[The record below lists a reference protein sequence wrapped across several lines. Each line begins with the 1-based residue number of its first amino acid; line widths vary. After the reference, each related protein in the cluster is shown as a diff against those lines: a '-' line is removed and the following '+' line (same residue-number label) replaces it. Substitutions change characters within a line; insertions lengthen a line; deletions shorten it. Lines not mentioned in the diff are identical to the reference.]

1 MAFVFCRVAS
11 LLATSLCLCAVEAH
25 GQPVAPDRQD
35 QATNQIAQDMPPPS
49 EKQIANAAA
58 LAADA
63 SKRDTDP
70 QINGSIKD
78 AIPSGASQK

>member
-11 LLATSLCLCAVEAH
+11 LLATSLCLCALDAH

-35 QATNQIAQDMPPPS
+35 QATDQIAQDMPSPP
-49 EKQIANAAA
+49 EKQIANAAV

-63 SKRDTDP
+63 ATRDTDP

-78 AIPSGASQK
+78 AIPSGTAQK